1 MLAAVFDLQ
10 RVHRA
15 ELVARGRAIRATLLE
30 ARQLL
35 GPHPARGKALHLVE
49 AVRVHD
55 RPLVGAVLG
64 EAVVQQ
70 QPAAVVARE
79 LEAGAQ
85 RPQVSN

>member
-1 MLAAVFDLQ
+1 
-10 RVHRA
+10 
-15 ELVARGRAIRATLLE
+15 
-30 ARQLL
+30 
-35 GPHPARGKALHLVE
+35 
-49 AVRVHD
+49 
-55 RPLVGAVLG
+55 VGAVLG